1 MLASKVAKLRT
12 TANTSATNS
21 IEPKVRRLAQFKF
34 PPYPVNAGSVGVFL
48 ICSTKRVSCADL
60 EVAARVCD
68 VRFSHVHGSLSG

>member
-34 PPYPVNAGSVGVFL
+34 TPTTKTVDGVHQRERSPE
-48 ICSTKRVSCADL
+48 IMATR
-60 EVAARVCD
+60 
-68 VRFSHVHGSLSG
+68 